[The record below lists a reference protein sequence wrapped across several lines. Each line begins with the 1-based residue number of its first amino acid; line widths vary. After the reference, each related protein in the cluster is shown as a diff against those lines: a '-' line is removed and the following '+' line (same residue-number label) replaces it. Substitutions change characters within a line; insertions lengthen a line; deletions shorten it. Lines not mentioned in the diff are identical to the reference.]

1 MTEKPLLQK
10 GTMIYLIV
18 NIIFAFPTL
27 IILSLPSEVI
37 NQGPRLLLIYWIPLL
52 WYCVL
57 KLTYLNI
64 LLGLCFSVYYVL
76 NFYRKKIHIQ
86 VFLLSIFCVMA
97 SVFLNIYLIVKVDKG
112 GLLVQ

>member
-10 GTMIYLIV
+10 DTMIYLIV
-18 NIIFAFPTL
+18 NIIFVFPTL

-37 NQGPRLLLIYWIPLL
+37 NQGSSLLLIYRIPLL

-64 LLGLCFSVYYVL
+64 LLDLGFSVCYVL
-76 NFYRKKIHIQ
+76 NFYRQKIRTQ
-86 VFLLSIFCVMA
+86 VFLLSIFCVMV